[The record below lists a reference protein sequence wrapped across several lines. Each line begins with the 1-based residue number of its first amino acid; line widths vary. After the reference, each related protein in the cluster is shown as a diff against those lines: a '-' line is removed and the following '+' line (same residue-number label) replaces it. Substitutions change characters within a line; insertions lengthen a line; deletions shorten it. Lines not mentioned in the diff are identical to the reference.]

1 MQIHKSVI
9 KRARQDQKK
18 RARRDSLKAKLKS
31 SLKKFRRAPSKT
43 ELPKI
48 VGLVHRM
55 AQKGVIHKKT
65 AFRYQS
71 RLTLLTNKKVTA

>member
-9 KRARQDQKK
+9 KRARQDEKK
-18 RARRDSLKAKLKS
+18 RSRRDGLKAKLKS
-31 SLKKFRRAPSKT
+31 ALKKFRRAPTKE

-55 AQKGVIHKKT
+55 AQKGVIHKNNAARRK
-65 AFRYQS
+65 S
-71 RLTLLTNKKVTA
+71 RLMKRLAALEK